1 MEIECSLSI
10 SYQLANDRYSE
21 PDYFISFNYSVPLK
35 CNLLRFSIYA
45 MVFQLFSSPQFPDDT
60 VPFSSALQVLILEI
74 IPLRSRR
81 VVRHF
86 SL

>member
-1 MEIECSLSI
+1 
-10 SYQLANDRYSE
+10 
-21 PDYFISFNYSVPLK
+21 
-35 CNLLRFSIYA
+35 